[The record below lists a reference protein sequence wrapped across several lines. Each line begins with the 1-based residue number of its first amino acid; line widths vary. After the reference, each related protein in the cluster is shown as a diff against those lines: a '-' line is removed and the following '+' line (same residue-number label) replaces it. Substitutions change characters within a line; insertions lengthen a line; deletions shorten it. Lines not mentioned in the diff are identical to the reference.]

1 MIAVILCFILVYLFL
16 KKYNIGIH
24 QSIINMFFIGF
35 AIFSYTD
42 NTMYGTAGWMTISL
56 MLSLMGQN
64 VNKKGEIVKANMRQF
79 KIKLRLKN

>member
-1 MIAVILCFILVYLFL
+1 
-16 KKYNIGIH
+16 
-24 QSIINMFFIGF
+24 MFFIGF